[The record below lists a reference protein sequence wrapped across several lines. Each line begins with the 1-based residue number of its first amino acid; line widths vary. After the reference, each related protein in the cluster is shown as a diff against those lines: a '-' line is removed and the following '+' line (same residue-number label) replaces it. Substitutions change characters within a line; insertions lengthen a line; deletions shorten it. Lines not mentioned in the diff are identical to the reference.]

1 MSTSFAEPVLAWYA
15 RNARDLPWRAPGVTP
30 WAVLVSEIMLQQ
42 TPVARVLPEYLSW
55 MTRWPTPAA
64 LAAEPAGEAIRQ
76 WGRLGYPRRALRLHE
91 TATIL
96 VARHGGSV
104 PADLDALRALPGIG
118 SYTAA
123 AVASFAFGQR
133 HAVLDTNVR
142 RVLARLAAG
151 QPWAGGAS
159 SAASVAERRLAE
171 SLLPA
176 EPAVAARWSVA
187 VMELG
192 ALVCTAA
199 SPRCGDCPVARECAW
214 LAAGRPAP
222 AFGVTGAAGASGVTG
237 AAAVAGSAEAGAGRR
252 RTQKYDG
259 TDRQCRGRLLAV
271 LRAASDPVRRADFDA
286 VWVGQ
291 AQLDRALDGLVA
303 DGLVDPLPDGR
314 FALPGA
320 RRCRDEAGRRS
331 ADGQGGQS
339 ADGQGGR
346 SADGGLGRADTGN
359 LGGGG
364 TRKRFRGGVRAGARR
379 SGTTRTRSY
388 GVDARVHVAPGASRK
403 ITRVVSA
410 RGQHQVPQLSRRP

>member
-15 RNARDLPWRAPGVTP
+15 RNARDLPWRAPDATP

-55 MTRWPTPAA
+55 MSRWPTPAA
-64 LAAEPAGEAIRQ
+64 LAAEPAGEAIRH

-96 VARHGGSV
+96 VARYGGSV

-142 RVLARLAAG
+142 RVLARLVSG
-151 QPWAGGAS
+151 QPWAGTAS
-159 SAASVAERRLAE
+159 SVSVAERRLAE

-199 SPRCGDCPVARECAW
+199 GPRCGDCPVARECAW
-214 LAAGRPAP
+214 LAAGRPGAGEAAAMP
-222 AFGVTGAAGASGVTG
+222 GAAAAMAATAAGADRAAAMVGVAGASGASGASG
-237 AAAVAGSAEAGAGRR
+237 AAARR
-252 RTQKYDG
+252 RTQKYEG
-259 TDRQCRGRLLAV
+259 TDRQCRGRVLAV
-271 LRAASDPVRRADFDA
+271 LRATDDPVHRADFDV
-286 VWVGQ
+286 VWAEQ

-314 FALPGA
+314 FALPG
-320 RRCRDEAGRRS
+320 S
-331 ADGQGGQS
+331 A
-339 ADGQGGR
+339 
-346 SADGGLGRADTGN
+346 
-359 LGGGG
+359 
-364 TRKRFRGGVRAGARR
+364 
-379 SGTTRTRSY
+379 
-388 GVDARVHVAPGASRK
+388 P
-403 ITRVVSA
+403 
-410 RGQHQVPQLSRRP
+410 LSR